1 MFHVFYNFI
10 LCVSSFGCI
19 LTVLFHLEYSYFS
32 LPYFLMSYCHH
43 FLQMKHPCSTPF
55 GYSSTKCNF
64 SYNLPL
70 DVVSFIER
78 TYNLEEQK
86 KVSSQFSFLEFFY
99 FILWSDFCSM
109 FLVQSI
115 MVPYNF
121 WSLFLNRSRI
131 N

>member
-1 MFHVFYNFI
+1 M
-10 LCVSSFGCI
+10 CVIIGCI

-99 FILWSDFCSM
+99 FICDLIF
-109 FLVQSI
+109 
-115 MVPYNF
+115 VPC
-121 WSLFLNRSRI
+121 SLFKVLWFPTISEVCFSTGQE
-131 N
+131 